1 MKDAIEL
8 LRRDHDE
15 VRRLLSELE
24 ALLAN
29 AGPADIREVQRLAD
43 RIAGAT
49 DRIRDMLA
57 GRNGG

>member
-1 MKDAIEL
+1 MTDAIEL

-15 VRRLLSELE
+15 VRRLLAELE
-24 ALLAN
+24 TCLAG
-29 AGPADIREVQRLAD
+29 AGPVGDREGQRLAG

-57 GRNGG
+57 RRV